1 MFSSGRLNCAEGEAR
16 TMSLARASSKPP
28 PMAKPL
34 TAAMR
39 GLRMVVMCVQEMSGS
54 DLAMEPSAGGNG
66 EWLEYDLRLYGDEG
80 THMLGLSF
88 V

>member
-1 MFSSGRLNCAEGEAR
+1 MFSSGRLNCAEGEAK

-54 DLAMEPSAGGNG
+54 DLVMEASLSFELVWGVCYEAS
-66 EWLEYDLRLYGDEG
+66 EG

-88 V
+88 A

>member
-54 DLAMEPSAGGNG
+54 DLAMEASEGGNG
-66 EWLEYDLRLYGDEG
+66 EWLGDLKLYGNEG

-88 V
+88 A